1 MKVLQ
6 IIWKEL
12 KASKKGILIYTA
24 LMSLFYLWFVSIFDP
39 EFLANFGDIMENYPE
54 AIRQMVGEYF
64 SLATFGGFVNV
75 YLLSMSFFFFG
86 VYFIL
91 KSSQDIPKE
100 IENKTIDLMLSKP
113 ITRREIT
120 LGKYLYHIIGA
131 TIVLGSV
138 FLSIILGIFIM
149 PNVNPIDVNFAEL
162 WTAFFIVLLFN
173 YAVISTAFFFS
184 TFNDP
189 KMALVFSF
197 GLVVFFY
204 AIGQFWN
211 SFDENIQSIKYIS
224 IFYYSDMS
232 NLLVNSNWGDVP
244 LKILF
249 LSSYIIILT
258 VGSVII
264 FNKRDI
270 PV

>member
-6 IIWKEL
+6 IAWKEI

-24 LMSLFYLWFVSIFDP
+24 LMSVFYLWFVSIYDP
-39 EFLANFGDIMENYPE
+39 DFLANFDEIMENYPE

-100 IENKTIDLMLSKP
+100 IDNKTIDLMLSKP
-113 ITRREIT
+113 ITRWEIT

-131 TIVLGSV
+131 TIVLVSV
-138 FLSIILGIFIM
+138 FLAITLGIFIM

-173 YAVISTAFFFS
+173 YAIISTAFFFS
-184 TFNDP
+184 TFNNP

-211 SFDENIQSIKYIS
+211 SFDENIQAIKYIS

-232 NLLVNSNWGDVP
+232 NLLVNGNWGMVP
-244 LKILF
+244 LKIIF
-249 LSSYIIILT
+249 LSTYSIGLTALSIIL
-258 VGSVII
+258 